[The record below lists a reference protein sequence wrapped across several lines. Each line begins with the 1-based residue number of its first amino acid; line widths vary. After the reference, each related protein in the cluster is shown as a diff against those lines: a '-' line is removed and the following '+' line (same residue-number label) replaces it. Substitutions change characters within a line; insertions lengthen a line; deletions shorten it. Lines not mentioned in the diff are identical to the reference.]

1 MSAAETVLGKLAG
14 ATSVLLQ
21 THGWQKT
28 IETLRGEPNVA
39 DSVSTL
45 LHKASRILEYLRTR
59 GAPVLTSTP
68 PWTQQKERDRAIDRG
83 PHKSS
88 HGERDF
94 VVAEML
100 EFCEQGYWLFVPYHN
115 VCDLSGLRI
124 SPLGVVPQRDRR
136 PQLIVDYTFS
146 NVNQETVP
154 LAPREA
160 IQFGRALYRVIHNIV
175 GANPRYGPVYMS
187 KIDISD
193 GFYRIWVAI
202 SDIPKLDV
210 ALPVAPGQTPLVTFP
225 LALPMGWIESPP
237 FFTITVTET
246 LFDLSNAK
254 LSNSVYRGTEHR
266 LEQAAATLPVDLAT
280 QAPPQPRTLGSNADN
295 RKRPVAN
302 VDIYVDNFLLQA
314 QTQRQRDRVLRA
326 TLHSIDKVFRTLEA
340 HDPAHRKEL
349 ASMKKLL
356 KGDAA
361 WSTHKRMLGWDIDA
375 TAMTLNLPPH
385 RVEQLREVL
394 S

>member
-237 FFTITVTET
+237 FFTSTVTDYRIQSIAAPST
-246 LFDLSNAK
+246 ALNRQQPHSRSTWRLRLRHSPARSGPTPTTVNAPWLTSIFMSTISSSRRRLSA
-254 LSNSVYRGTEHR
+254 SAIVFC
-266 LEQAAATLPVDLAT
+266 EQPCIPLTKF
-280 QAPPQPRTLGSNADN
+280 S
-295 RKRPVAN
+295 
-302 VDIYVDNFLLQA
+302 
-314 QTQRQRDRVLRA
+314 
-326 TLHSIDKVFRTLEA
+326 A
-340 HDPAHRKEL
+340 H
-349 ASMKKLL
+349 
-356 KGDAA
+356 
-361 WSTHKRMLGWDIDA
+361 
-375 TAMTLNLPPH
+375 
-385 RVEQLREVL
+385 
-394 S
+394 